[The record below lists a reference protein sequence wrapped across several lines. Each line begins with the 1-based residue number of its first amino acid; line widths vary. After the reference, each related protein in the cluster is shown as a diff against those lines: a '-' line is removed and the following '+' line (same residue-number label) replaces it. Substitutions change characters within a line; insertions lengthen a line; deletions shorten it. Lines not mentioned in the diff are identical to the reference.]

1 MKRVLRIAGISVA
14 VLLGVVAVFY
24 LYADSHLKTAMAKT
38 YSIPDF
44 SISSEV
50 STADLALGERIVR
63 SRTGCAECH
72 GADLSG
78 HTIIDVPPFA
88 KISCPNL
95 TPYALAGKSDK
106 ELAMALRHGL
116 RKDGTSIIFMP
127 SYEYQNLSKSDV
139 AAIIAYLRTIPSVEK
154 ANIPIKI
161 GPIGKM
167 LYALGKLPVLTP
179 AAMINHEGGFVPKP
193 KEGPTEEF
201 GKYLVHSACIGCH
214 RKTLTGGPIVGGA
227 PDWPPASNIRFKGR
241 TGWTKETFF
250 KTMQTGFSA
259 TSGKGLRLPMAEAV
273 GKFNSMELT
282 AVWLYLSSLEQIET

>member
-1 MKRVLRIAGISVA
+1 MKCALRIAGIA
-14 VLLGVVAVFY
+14 VGTLLVVVAAFY
-24 LYADSHLKTAMAKT
+24 FYADHHLETELART
-38 YSIPDF
+38 YSVPDI
-44 SISSEV
+44 SISHEV
-50 STADLALGERIVR
+50 ATADIALGKRIVDVR
-63 SRTGCAECH
+63 NGCAECH

-106 ELAMALRHGL
+106 ELAQALRHGI

-139 AAIIAYLRTIPSVEK
+139 AAVIAYLRTVPSVEK
-154 ANIPIKI
+154 PDIPIKI

-167 LYALGKLPVLTP
+167 LFALGKLPVFTP
-179 AAMINHEGGFVPKP
+179 AAMINHDKGFVAKP
-193 KEGPTEEF
+193 KEAPTEEF

-214 RKTLTGGPIVGGA
+214 RKNLTGGPIVGGA
-227 PDWPPASNIRFKGR
+227 PDWPPAANLRFKGR
-241 TGWTKETFF
+241 AKWTRESFF

-259 TSGKGLRLPMAEAV
+259 ATGKGLQLPMAAAV
-273 GKFNSMELT
+273 GKFNKAELT
-282 AVWLYLSSLEQIET
+282 AIWLYLSSLEPEAG